1 MARCAARSA
10 SEPRV
15 KRLIV
20 NADDLGRSR
29 GVNRGILRAH
39 REGIVTS
46 TTLMA
51 NAPRADEAAAL
62 VRDQRKLG
70 VGVHLVL
77 TFERPLS
84 PPGEVPSLVRAGG
97 AFPKRPQEIRGRVR
111 GEEALAEFRR
121 QIEHAERLLGRAPT
135 HLDTHHFVQEDD
147 EVLWALMEIA
157 RERDLPARHK
167 TPAQRSQLRAME
179 IRTTDHFCD
188 QFYGREAVTRD
199 RLVDIIRA
207 LPDGTTELMCHPG
220 EVDDELLTSSYARER
235 PLEIAALASPD
246 VKRAIDEAGVSLIN
260 FRDL

>member
-1 MARCAARSA
+1 
-10 SEPRV
+10 V

-20 NADDLGRSR
+20 NADDLGRSA

-51 NAPRADEAAAL
+51 NAPRAADAAAL
-62 VRDQRKLG
+62 VRDQPRLG

-77 TFERPLS
+77 TFAQPLS
-84 PPGEVPSLVRAGG
+84 PPDEVPSLVRAGG
-97 AFPKRPQEIRGRVR
+97 LFPRRPQEIRGRVR
-111 GEEALAEFRR
+111 GEEALAEFKR
-121 QIEHAERLLGRAPT
+121 QIERATSLLGRPPT

-157 RERDLPARHK
+157 REHDLPARHK
-167 TPAQRSQLRAME
+167 TPAQRERLRAME
-179 IRTTDHFCD
+179 IRTTDHFRD
-188 QFYGREAVTRD
+188 EFYGREAVTAR
-199 RLVDIIRA
+199 RLIGIIER

-220 EVDDELLTSSYARER
+220 DVDEELRSSSYADER
-235 PLEIAALASPD
+235 PLEVKALTDPA
-246 VKRAIDEAGVSLIN
+246 VRRAIQDGGVSLIS